1 MFCFHEGLWGR
12 CRSWELI
19 DPNLLARPVLVSAP
33 GHRPGRSPLKTEPTA
48 RAGRTPNTGSALMG
62 HSSLPARGGHGG
74 QRALVVNG
82 QGWPVPRETGLME
95 SVSYSTSQP
104 LTALLGLIICQGRER
119 RCLALQKHVVRFFIE
134 QSSASQNITG
144 LKTAKK

>member
-1 MFCFHEGLWGR
+1 M
-12 CRSWELI
+12 
-19 DPNLLARPVLVSAP
+19 LVSAP
-33 GHRPGRSPLKTEPTA
+33 GHRPVRSPRKTEPTA
-48 RAGRTPNTGSALMG
+48 EQASLPTRQAGGPPNTGSVLMG
-62 HSSLPARGGHGG
+62 HSSLLARRGHGG
-74 QRALVVNG
+74 QSTLVVNG
-82 QGWPVPRETGLME
+82 QGWRVPRETGLVE
-95 SVSYSTSQP
+95 SVSYSPTQP